1 MIKIRPELEMQE
13 SDQTWLGKIPGDW
26 LLSRAGGLFKER
38 REKVSDKEFPPLS
51 VTKHGI
57 VPQLENAAK
66 TDDNDNRKKVVSG
79 DYVINSRSDRKGSSG
94 LSRLTGSV
102 SLINTVITPVGID
115 PFFCNHLLRSVPFQ
129 EEYYRWG
136 KGIVA
141 DLWSTNFSDLK
152 NIKIPVPNP
161 VEQRQI
167 AAYLNRETAKIDRL
181 IAKQQK
187 LIKLLQEKRQAVISQ
202 AVTKGLDPNVKMKD
216 SGVEWLGEIPVHWSK
231 TKIKWNCWTTS
242 GGTPDSKNIEA
253 FYDGQIPWLR
263 TLDLNDSVMETAEVY
278 ITEEALKATA
288 CKMLPK
294 DTLLVAMYGGSGTI
308 GKNARLG
315 FASTCNQAI
324 CAILPSGKIS
334 PNFLHFYLKYYRPFW
349 MVDAVGTRKDPNI
362 NQDQVR
368 NLEFPLPSLGEQEEI
383 GEFIEREI
391 NKIDKLKTKAQ
402 GSIELLKEHRQALIT
417 AAVTGKIDVR
427 GLVTDEEVAA
437 LDADP
442 ALETTEEDFESEVAE
457 ADYITEEE

>member
-1 MIKIRPELEMQE
+1 MIKIRPELEMRE
-13 SDQTWLGKIPGDW
+13 SGQTWLGKIPADW
-26 LLSRAGGLFKER
+26 LLFRAGGLFKER
-38 REKVSDKEFPPLS
+38 REKVSDREFPPLS

-167 AAYLNRETAKIDRL
+167 AAYLNRETAKIDKL

-187 LIKLLQEKRQAVISQ
+187 LIKLLQEKRQAVISR
-202 AVTKGLDPNVKMKD
+202 AVTKGLDPNVKMKN
-216 SGVEWLGEIPVHWSK
+216 SGVEWLGAVPEHWELVSLTRYLGK
-231 TKIKWNCWTTS
+231 IVDYRGRTPTKSDS
-242 GGTPDSKNIEA
+242 GVYLITARNIRKGFIDYDCSEEFILEEEYEDSMRRGKPEVGDLLFTMEAPLGNVALVDRTDVAIAQRVVKFRSMTEFLNSEYLMYSILGTYFQSQLE
-253 FYDGQIPWLR
+253 
-263 TLDLNDSVMETAEVY
+263 TLATGSTALG
-278 ITEEALKATA
+278 LKAS
-288 CKMLPK
+288 KL
-294 DTLLVAMYGGSGTI
+294 
-308 GKNARLG
+308 
-315 FASTCNQAI
+315 NQLRVLRPPI
-324 CAILPSGKIS
+324 NEQIS
-334 PNFLHFYLKYYRPFW
+334 
-349 MVDAVGTRKDPNI
+349 I
-362 NQDQVR
+362 SQVV
-368 NLEFPLPSLGEQEEI
+368 
-383 GEFIEREI
+383 
-391 NKIDKLKTKAQ
+391 KAQ
-402 GSIELLKEHRQALIT
+402 LTKLSVLDKKAHEQIALLKEHRQALIT

-437 LDADP
+437 LDAEQEV
-442 ALETTEEDFESEVAE
+442 ETTEEDFASEVLE
-457 ADYITEEE
+457 DTYITEEE

>member
-1 MIKIRPELEMQE
+1 MIKIRPDLEMRE

-51 VTKHGI
+51 VTKHGV

-66 TDDNDNRKKVVSG
+66 SDDNDNRKKVVSG

-94 LSRLTGSV
+94 LSKLTGSV

-167 AAYLNRETAKIDRL
+167 AAYLNRETAKIDKL
-181 IAKQQK
+181 ISKQQQ
-187 LIKLLQEKRQAVISQ
+187 LIKLLQEKLQAVISR
-202 AVTKGLDPNVKMKD
+202 AVTKGLDPNVRMRD
-216 SGVEWLGEIPVHWSK
+216 SGIEWLGEAPEHWSV
-231 TKIKWNCWTTS
+231 IKLGFVYQMRS
-242 GGTPDSKNIEA
+242 GDAITIENIEVEGTFPVYGGNGLRGYSEKYTHYGNFLLMGRQGA
-253 FYDGQIPWLR
+253 LCGNIHKVSGKFWASEHAVVLKPLMSCVASYMANLLRHMKLGQYSVSAAQPGLSVDVISKLRIPFPPIEEQLTIAGYLDEQESSIR
-263 TLDLNDSVMETAEVY
+263 TLVEKS
-278 ITEEALKATA
+278 IT
-288 CKMLPK
+288 
-294 DTLLVAMYGGSGTI
+294 S
-308 GKNARLG
+308 
-315 FASTCNQAI
+315 
-324 CAILPSGKIS
+324 IS
-334 PNFLHFYLKYYRPFW
+334 
-349 MVDAVGTRKDPNI
+349 
-362 NQDQVR
+362 
-368 NLEFPLPSLGEQEEI
+368 
-383 GEFIEREI
+383 
-391 NKIDKLKTKAQ
+391 
-402 GSIELLKEHRQALIT
+402 LLKEHRQALIT

-437 LDADP
+437 LDAEP
-442 ALETTEEDFESEVAE
+442 VLETTEEDFESEVAE
-457 ADYITEEE
+457 ADYIIEEE